1 LQTLGRLT
9 VERGSLCSD
18 RIVAAFS
25 VIAFSVIVQWIDGAL
40 GIDKVPQL
48 LAEGLRIASRIKVG
62 SKSKA
67 WRRKAARWF
76 SGILGAKVSSE
87 QDRSATEDRNTL
99 GFHRS
104 LLSRVQEVAQASYFT
119 GGLIR
124 TPMALSSS
132 NQAALEAFW
141 TKLSST

>member
-1 LQTLGRLT
+1 MQTLCRLPI
-9 VERGSLCSD
+9 ERGSLRSD
-18 RIVAAFS
+18 RIVAGFS
-25 VIAFSVIVQWIDGAL
+25 VIAFPVITQWVNRAPSIDQ
-40 GIDKVPQL
+40 IPEL
-48 LAEGLRIASRIKVG
+48 LAESLRIASRVRVG
-62 SKSKA
+62 SKTKA
-67 WRRKAARWF
+67 RRRKAARWF
-76 SGILGAKVSSE
+76 RGILGAEVSSE
-87 QDRSATEDRNTL
+87 EDCSATEDCNTL

-104 LLSRVQEVAQASYFT
+104 LLSREPKVAQASYFT